1 MLDFTSALY
10 LGFEHA
16 SWGLPGWARL
26 TLGKPAALEEVPGAL
41 QAQRELA
48 ALTGCERVLLGSS
61 TLHLFCD
68 LFAMLAG
75 RNTAIWID
83 EGAYPIARW
92 GTDRA
97 AVLGVPVRVFPHHDA
112 AALRKAMSAHRGTRP
127 VIVTDGYSP
136 IRGTPAPLPDYARC
150 AAEGNGLLIVDDTQA
165 LGVFGWQAQSMVPY
179 GVGGGGSL
187 RCFNLRDPRI
197 VVVSSLAKA
206 FGVPVAML
214 GGSPALVERFRENS
228 ATLVHCSP
236 PSAAAISAAL
246 RALQLNVRFGDALRH
261 RLAERVARFRRGL
274 PDLLAVGSLFP
285 VQPLK
290 LSGRID
296 ARALYRAL
304 LGRGVR
310 PVLHRDA
317 SNGGSRISFVL
328 TARHR
333 PGEIDYAVESLTDA
347 LARGPDERM
356 QRSQNQCHPDTIK
369 AYTADR
375 GIGEA
380 ADGNRWMEAHRWE
393 GCP

>member
-16 SWGLPGWARL
+16 SWSLPGWERL
-26 TLGKPAALEEVPGAL
+26 TLGRPAALEEVPGTL

-48 ALTGCERVLLGSS
+48 ALTGCEHVLMGSS

-75 RNTAIWID
+75 PKVAIWID
-83 EGAYPIARW
+83 EATYPIARW

-97 AVLGVPVRVFPHHDA
+97 TALGTPVRTFAHHNA
-112 AALRKAMSAHRGTRP
+112 AALRRALGASRAARP
-127 VIVTDGYSP
+127 LIVTDGYSP
-136 IRGTPAPLPDYARC
+136 VRGTPAPLADYASC
-150 AAEGNGLLIVDDTQA
+150 AAAGNGLVIVDDTQA
-165 LGVFGWQAQSMVPY
+165 LGVLGRRPEAMLPY
-179 GVGGGGSL
+179 GSGGGGSL
-187 RCFNLRDPRI
+187 RHCNLRDPRI

-206 FGVPVAML
+206 FGAPVAML
-214 GGSPALVERFRENS
+214 GGSKALVESFRENS

-246 RALQLNVRFGDALRH
+246 RALELNRRIGDVLRR
-261 RLAERVARFRRGL
+261 RLAERVVRFRRGV
-274 PDLLAVGSLFP
+274 PDLVAADSMFP

-290 LSGRID
+290 LPGRID

-310 PVLHRDA
+310 PVLHRD
-317 SNGGSRISFVL
+317 SNDGGSRISFVL

-333 PGEIDYAVESLTDA
+333 MSEIDRAVQSLAET
-347 LARGPDERM
+347 LARG
-356 QRSQNQCHPDTIK
+356 
-369 AYTADR
+369 
-375 GIGEA
+375 
-380 ADGNRWMEAHRWE
+380 
-393 GCP
+393 